1 MKQIHLYS
9 CFLSSIETKD
19 AYSEKKLVQEFL
31 STASSSYESV
41 TIDCVRRVFRDLP
54 ETEQYRIKNYE
65 YLKNRL
71 EDENIPFNPKWLAS
85 GYFMWKP
92 VMIKAALQR
101 IAEDSFLVYHDFNI
115 KKYSQY
121 ASNISKSPLELI
133 NRLEKEK
140 SILAFR
146 QYGKIIQMDVKQ
158 KIICDYSLQPNQLG
172 FWAGCIILRN
182 NAYSRGFVAQWA
194 DLCNEENTLPIP
206 NKIQPVPQANFCGH
220 SADQAL
226 LTALAV
232 QNKNDGL
239 LWIKTL
245 SDRNIHD
252 KWPTLTRLITK
263 SRKAAIRSVSF
274 LYKVRVISTS

>member
-9 CFLSSIETKD
+9 CFLSSIKTKD
-19 AYSEKKLVQEFL
+19 SHTEKELVQEFL
-31 STASSSYESV
+31 STASSCYESV
-41 TIDCVRRVFRDLP
+41 TIECVRTVFRGLP

-65 YLKNRL
+65 YLKHRL
-71 EDENIPFNPKWLAS
+71 EDEEIPFNPKWLAS

-92 VMIKAALQR
+92 VMIKEALNR
-101 IAEDSFLVYHDFNI
+101 IPEDSFLVYHDFNI
-115 KKYSQY
+115 RKYSQY

-133 NRLEKEK
+133 NELGDNK
-140 SILAFR
+140 SILVFR
-146 QYGKIIQMDVKQ
+146 QYGKRIQMDVKQ
-158 KIICDYSLQPNQLG
+158 KIISDFSLHPNHLG

-206 NKIQPVPQANFCGH
+206 DKIQTVPQANFCGH
-220 SADQAL
+220 SADQAM

-252 KWPTLTRLITK
+252 RWPTLTRLITK
-263 SRKAAIRSVSF
+263 SRKAAIRPVSF
-274 LYKVRVISTS
+274 YIK